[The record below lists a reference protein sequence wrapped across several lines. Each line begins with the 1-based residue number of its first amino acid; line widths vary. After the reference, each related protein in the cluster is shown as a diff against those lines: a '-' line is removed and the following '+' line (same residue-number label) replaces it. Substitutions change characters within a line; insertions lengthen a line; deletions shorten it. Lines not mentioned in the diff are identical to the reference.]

1 MYINGNLLKVK
12 RFSSGELK
20 FLKSTLNSF
29 LINNSVEI
37 LYLNEESI
45 FELQLVLSYYNNIKA
60 DINLILS
67 YLPYQRMDHTD
78 RDELDTVNYVADIFN
93 SYNLKSITICEPH
106 CDTSSFN
113 NCINFSFINNL
124 KERVFKQ
131 IDFNEDSDTI
141 IVTDKGGLKR
151 YGNLGKNVVYF
162 NKVRDL
168 ESGLIIKHE
177 IVGKINPNSKILIVD
192 DIISTG
198 DTICNIIDYLK
209 TLNLQKTYIFCG
221 HFEKNIYNKRL
232 IKEKN
237 VKKIFSTNSLTKNA
251 NKKLFLFDIK
261 EIFYGKN
268 NK

>member
-1 MYINGNLLKVK
+1 MYINGKILKVK

-20 FLKSTLNSF
+20 FLKSTLDSF

-45 FELQLVLSYYNNIKA
+45 FELQLILSYYNNINA

-67 YLPYQRMDHTD
+67 YLPYQRMDHID
-78 RDELDTVNYVADIFN
+78 RDELDTVNYVAKIFN
-93 SYNLKSITICEPH
+93 NYNLKSLTICEPH
-106 CDTSSFN
+106 CEIDSFDN
-113 NCINFSFINNL
+113 AINFGLINNL
-124 KERVFKQ
+124 KEKVFNQ
-131 IDFNEDSDTI
+131 INFNIDTDTI

-168 ESGLIIKHE
+168 ENGLIVKHE
-177 IVGKINPNSKILIVD
+177 MVGNLSKDKKILIVD

-209 TLNLQKTYIFCG
+209 NIGIEKIFIFCG

-232 IKEKN
+232 FKEKN
-237 VKKIFSTNSLTKNA
+237 VKKIFSTNSLTKKE

-268 NK
+268 N